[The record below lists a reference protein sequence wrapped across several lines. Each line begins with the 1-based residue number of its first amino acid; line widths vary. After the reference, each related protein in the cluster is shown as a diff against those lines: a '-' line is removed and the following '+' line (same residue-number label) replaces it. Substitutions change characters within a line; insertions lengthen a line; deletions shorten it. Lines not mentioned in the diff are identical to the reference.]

1 MLCSC
6 IVQNIFRSPFLYN
19 SQSMNFLLADYLP
32 SPEVSNTMSVLANF
46 LGGTGS
52 QPTTNASLGS
62 KWNAAPMMS
71 TDKVDAV
78 LGENP

>member
-1 MLCSC
+1 
-6 IVQNIFRSPFLYN
+6 
-19 SQSMNFLLADYLP
+19 MNFLLADYLP

-62 KWNAAPMMS
+62 KWNAAPMTPS
-71 TDKVDAV
+71 RVVINDGHGGKDVV
-78 LGENP
+78 